1 MDKLAENATNCYN
14 ATMEYFEKWRKD
26 SYFHSEKYCPEP
38 YKLLRTADKLQNRII
53 AIGKAEITRCVTIFV
68 ICGEIMKL
76 IS

>member
-14 ATMEYFEKWRKD
+14 ATMEYFEKWRKN
-26 SYFHSEKYCPEP
+26 SYFHSEKYCPDV
-38 YKLLRTADKLQNRII
+38 YKLLRTADELQNRII
-53 AIGKAEITRCVTIFV
+53 AIGKAEISRCAAIFV